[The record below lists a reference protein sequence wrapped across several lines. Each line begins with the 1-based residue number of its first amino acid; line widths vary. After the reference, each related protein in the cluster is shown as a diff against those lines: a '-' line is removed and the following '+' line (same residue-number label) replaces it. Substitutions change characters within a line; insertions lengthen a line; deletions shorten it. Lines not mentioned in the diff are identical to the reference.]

1 MKTCTDTPRASSR
14 PSIPH
19 TPVSERTPVS
29 ACPSRHVRFA
39 RHRFHS
45 PPFPGACLFPLATHT
60 YLYIRTTIARRPAA
74 LTTRTTLTAC
84 SPGHQR
90 LRLVRN
96 RAGAGPTSD
105 TSRNVQPTR
114 ACPLP
119 PQRTSAPRRPGNS
132 PSRNV
137 QPPCPAPGDSRR
149 RQRIDSLFC
158 TFVPL
163 RNPCGTS
170 RRTNNA

>member
-119 PQRTSAPRRPGNS
+119 PQRTSALLRPGNS
-132 PSRNV
+132 PLRNV
-137 QPPCPAPGDSRR
+137 QPPSPAPGDSRR